1 MTSPGAE
8 PARRRAAAGERGHN
22 VSRPSPAARC
32 PSFEPE
38 VDMDAF
44 EVMKTFHVL
53 AAVIWVGGAAATQI
67 YAMRATNSNDP
78 TRMATLAKEAEFVG
92 TRVFLPASL
101 LVLALGIAM
110 VIDRPEIAFGD
121 TWIVLGLTGILFSAL
136 VGSIFLGPESGRIGK
151 LIDAEGADSPE
162 VNRRLKRIFLVSRIE
177 LVVLLLVV
185 VDMVV
190 RPGGPY

>member
-1 MTSPGAE
+1 MD
-8 PARRRAAAGERGHN
+8 
-22 VSRPSPAARC
+22 V
-32 PSFEPE
+32 FELL
-38 VDMDAF
+38 
-44 EVMKTFHVL
+44 KTFHVL

-67 YAMRATNSNDP
+67 FAIKATRTADGS
-78 TRMATLAKEAEFVG
+78 RMATFASDAEWVG
-92 TRVFLPASL
+92 MRVFLPASL

-121 TWIVLGLTGILFSAL
+121 LWIILGLSGILFSAL
-136 VGSIFLGPESGRIGK
+136 VGSVFLGPESGRIGK
-151 LIDAEGADSPE
+151 IIEAEGPDSPE
-162 VNRRLKRIFLVSRIE
+162 AARRLKRIFLVSRIE

>member
-1 MTSPGAE
+1 MDP
-8 PARRRAAAGERGHN
+8 
-22 VSRPSPAARC
+22 
-32 PSFEPE
+32 FELL
-38 VDMDAF
+38 
-44 EVMKTFHVL
+44 KTFHVL

-67 YAMRATNSNDP
+67 FAIKATRAADG
-78 TRMATLAKEAEFVG
+78 TRMAAFAQDAEWVG
-92 TRVFLPASL
+92 MRVFLPASL

-121 TWIVLGLTGILFSAL
+121 LWIILGLGGILFSAL
-136 VGSIFLGPESGRIGK
+136 VGSLFLGPESGRIGK
-151 LIDAEGADSPE
+151 IIEAEGPGSPE
-162 VNRRLKRIFLVSRIE
+162 ATRRLKRIFLVSRIE